1 MIDIVLI
8 YIRDLL
14 NEHFRNEFDIS
25 KNKVVLSNIVKTDGT
40 AAQNVDD
47 KIVFFLVSLYEE
59 STLKNTSNRLSG
71 KEGGSFASKT
81 SPLHLNLQL
90 LFCSNFDSNVYT
102 EGLSYLSSLI
112 RFFHVNKIITLDHLN
127 NSNQNLH
134 RLSFE
139 LCKLDYDQLS
149 HLWSAVGSK
158 LLPSVIYK
166 VGMVVFDDTPVRKF
180 TPVINNPQSNSK
192 E

>member
-1 MIDIVLI
+1 MIDIALT

-14 NEHFRNEFDIS
+14 NEHFRNEFSIS
-25 KNKVVLSNIVKTDGT
+25 ENKVVLSNIVKTDGSI
-40 AAQNVDD
+40 AQNVDG
-47 KIVFFLVSLYEE
+47 KIVCFLVSLDEE
-59 STLKNTSNRLSG
+59 STLKNTINRSSS
-71 KEGGSFASKT
+71 KENGSFAFKNST
-81 SPLHLNLQL
+81 LHLNLQL

-112 RFFHVNKIITLDHLN
+112 RFFHTNKIIPLDHLN
-127 NSNQNLH
+127 HSSQKLS

-158 LLPSVIYK
+158 LMPSVIYK
-166 VGMVVFDDTPVRKF
+166 VGMIMFDDLPVRKVIPAVS
-180 TPVINNPQSNSK
+180 TPESEI
-192 E
+192 

>member
-14 NEHFRNEFDIS
+14 NEHFRNEFEIS
-25 KNKVVLSNIVKTDGT
+25 ENKVVLSNIVKTDGS

-47 KIVFFLVSLYEE
+47 KIVFFLVSLNEE
-59 STLKNTSNRLSG
+59 ATLRNSSNRSPG
-71 KEGGSFASKT
+71 KDGDSFASKT

-90 LFCSNFDSNVYT
+90 LFCSNFDGNVYS

-112 RFFHVNKIITLDHLN
+112 RFFHANKIIPLDHLN
-127 NSNQNLH
+127 NSSQKLH

-158 LLPSVIYK
+158 LMPSVIYK
-166 VGMVVFDDTPVRKF
+166 VGMVVFDDTPVRKVI
-180 TPVINNPQSNSK
+180 PAINNPESNS